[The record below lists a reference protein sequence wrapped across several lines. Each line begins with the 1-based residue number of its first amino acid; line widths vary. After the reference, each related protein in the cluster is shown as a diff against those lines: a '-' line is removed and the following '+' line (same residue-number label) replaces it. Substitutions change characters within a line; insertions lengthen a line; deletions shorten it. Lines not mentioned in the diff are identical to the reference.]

1 MLKEEIVKFLMEY
14 GYIVI
19 FIFIPIVVLMF
30 IHEINKLVAIIL
42 IAFKKNMSSMRAE
55 AISKIASPTTI
66 IFKQKE

>member
-19 FIFIPIVVLMF
+19 FILIPIIVLMF
-30 IHEINKLVAIIL
+30 LHEINKLVAIIL
-42 IAFKKNMSSMRAE
+42 IAFKKNMSSMRTE

>member
-19 FIFIPIVVLMF
+19 FILIPIVVLMF
-30 IHEINKLVAIIL
+30 LHEINKLVAIIL
-42 IAFKKNMSSMRAE
+42 IAFKKNMSSMRVE